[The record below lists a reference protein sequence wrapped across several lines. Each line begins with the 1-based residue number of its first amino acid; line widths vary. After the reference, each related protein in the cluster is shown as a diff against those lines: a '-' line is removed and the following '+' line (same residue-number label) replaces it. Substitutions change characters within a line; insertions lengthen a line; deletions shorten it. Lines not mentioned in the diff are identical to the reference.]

1 MIDGFGHWA
10 QHGCVR
16 LPMKNLRRWIAAGLL
31 SVSTGVFAS
40 ATFDGGSGL
49 LTLSAVQ
56 VGSATFTNVVLV
68 LINPANYSFRLQAAT
83 LQTPAGSAD
92 ITFDGST
99 GILTIPSVMV
109 GNASYSVTFQI
120 TDPITYTFVLASAT
134 LLAPSAEA
142 AGVRHRTIAAW
153 GWGGGGIC
161 VLLRDGTARCLG
173 NNAYGTLG
181 VPTGTETPGVPT
193 QVSTL
198 SGATQLIAGYQHL
211 CALIADGTV
220 RCWGNNQSGQLG
232 NGTVVASS
240 TPVTVSGI
248 AGAVAIAAGAF
259 HSCAL
264 LGDGTVHCWGSD
276 GYGELGN
283 GKAVATVSTPVVMV
297 GATNVVSIS
306 AGGRNTCIVKAD
318 GTVQCLGNG
327 TYGELGNN
335 STADQ
340 FTFVTALNVAGA
352 VGVYI
357 TGFNTCALV
366 GAGNAACW
374 GTNYFGVL
382 GNGTTLVSSN
392 LATAVMNL
400 TNAISLINGWGAS
413 DHKCAVLSDGTMRC
427 WGRNGSGQL
436 GDGTVTD
443 SSVPVKVVGIDDAVA
458 AAAGVYDACAV
469 RSDGTVWCWGLRPW
483 DGATSNVPQP
493 VAGIVNA
500 Q

>member
-1 MIDGFGHWA
+1 MTAGFGHWA

-16 LPMKNLRRWIAAGLL
+16 LPMKNLKRWIAAGLL
-31 SVSTGVFAS
+31 GISTGAFAS

-49 LTLSAVQ
+49 LTLSAVK
-56 VGSATFTNVVLV
+56 VGSATFSNVVLV

-83 LQTPAGSAD
+83 LQTPAGPAD
-92 ITFDGST
+92 ITFDGNT
-99 GILTIPSVMV
+99 GVLNIPSVMV
-109 GNASYSVTFQI
+109 GSATYSVTFQI
-120 TDPITYTFVLASAT
+120 TDPITYTFVLTSAT

-211 CALIADGTV
+211 CALIADGSV

-264 LGDGTVHCWGSD
+264 LGDGTVRCWGSD
-276 GYGELGN
+276 AYGELGN
-283 GKAVATVSTPVVMV
+283 GKALATVATPVVM
-297 GATNVVSIS
+297 

-335 STADQ
+335 STATQ
-340 FTFVTALNVAGA
+340 LALVSAFNVAGA

-357 TGFNTCALV
+357 TGFNTCALS

-374 GTNYFGVL
+374 GTNYEGVL
-382 GNGTTLVSSN
+382 GNGTLASSN
-392 LATAVMNL
+392 TATAVMDL
-400 TNAISLINGWGAS
+400 TNAISLTNGYGAS

-427 WGRNGSGQL
+427 WGFNGSGQL
-436 GDGTVTD
+436 GDGTITD
-443 SSVPVKVVGIDDAVA
+443 SSVPVNVVGINDAVA
-458 AAAGVYDACAV
+458 AAAGVYCACAV
-469 RSDGTVWCWGLRPW
+469 RRDGTVWCWGHRPW